1 MVSAPRQIAAR
12 LLAVGGGSPEFLEA
26 RVDSDPAVAGLRPED
41 RRLVRELV
49 FGVTRWRLSLDW
61 LIARKTEGRPQHP
74 TVELLLRLGLYQI
87 HFLDRI
93 PGFAAVNETVEM
105 ARDLGQ
111 SRRTGFIN
119 AVLRG
124 HLREQAAIWEEFV
137 ALRAI
142 DPATAWSHPRW
153 LVDRWSRELPP
164 EALQQLLEWNNTPA
178 STFARANRLVP
189 EGSQLPEL
197 WAAEGVAFEPVER
210 DWIPDGLAYELGSH
224 PPLATLPSFQQGAF
238 YTQDPSTLLAV
249 HELQALPGE
258 RILDACAAPGGK
270 TGYIAQTMNNEGVL
284 VARDAAGDRLERL
297 VENCTRLAVRCV
309 EPTALDVPLAPE
321 SFDRILVDAPCS
333 NTGVLRRRVELR
345 WRLRESELERL
356 VADQWAILRELA
368 PALKPGGTLVY
379 STCSLELEENELQ
392 AETFAREQPGFTLLR
407 TRQLHPVYDAVDG
420 AFVAVFRRA

>member
-1 MVSAPRQIAAR
+1 
-12 LLAVGGGSPEFLEA
+12 
-26 RVDSDPAVAGLRPED
+26 
-41 RRLVRELV
+41 
-49 FGVTRWRLSLDW
+49 
-61 LIARKTEGRPQHP
+61 
-74 TVELLLRLGLYQI
+74 
-87 HFLDRI
+87 
-93 PGFAAVNETVEM
+93 
-105 ARDLGQ
+105 
-111 SRRTGFIN
+111 
-119 AVLRG
+119 
-124 HLREQAAIWEEFV
+124 
-137 ALRAI
+137 
-142 DPATAWSHPRW
+142 
-153 LVDRWSRELPP
+153 
-164 EALQQLLEWNNTPA
+164 
-178 STFARANRLVP
+178 
-189 EGSQLPEL
+189 
-197 WAAEGVAFEPVER
+197 
-210 DWIPDGLAYELGSH
+210 
-224 PPLATLPSFQQGAF
+224 
-238 YTQDPSTLLAV
+238 
-249 HELQALPGE
+249 
-258 RILDACAAPGGK
+258 
-270 TGYIAQTMNNEGVL
+270 MNNEGVL

>member
-12 LLAVGGGSPEFLEA
+12 LLAVGGGSPEFLES
-26 RVDSDPAVAGLRPED
+26 RLDSDPAVAGLRPED

-119 AVLRG
+119 AVLRS

-137 ALRAI
+137 ALRAT

-153 LVDRWSRELPP
+153 LVDRWSQGLPP

-178 STFARANRLVP
+178 ATFARANRLVP
-189 EGSQLPEL
+189 EGNQLPEL
-197 WAAEGVAFEPVER
+197 WAAEGVAFEPAER
-210 DWIPDGLAYELGSH
+210 DWIPDGLAFELGSH
-224 PPLATLPSFQQGAF
+224 PPLATLPSFQKGGF
-238 YTQDPSTLLAV
+238 YAQDPSTLLAV
-249 HELQALPGE
+249 HELKAQPGE
-258 RILDACAAPGGK
+258 RVLDACAAPGGK
-270 TGYIAQTMNNEGVL
+270 TGYIAQTMGNEGVL
-284 VARDAAGDRLERL
+284 VARDATGDRLERL

-309 EPTALDVPLAPE
+309 EPTALDAPLAPE

-356 VADQWAILRELA
+356 VADQWAILREVA

-379 STCSLELEENELQ
+379 STCSLEPEENELQ
-392 AETFAREQPGFTLLR
+392 AETFARENPGFTLLR